1 MIDETLHE
9 VKIVVYVD
17 GVEFDSHVEQ
27 IPAFA
32 VAYAC
37 SAAITQIQDPDLEAA
52 LEAEAD

>member
-9 VKIVVYVD
+9 VKIVVYMD

-37 SAAITQIQDPDLEAA
+37 SAAITQIQDPDFEAA
-52 LEAEAD
+52 